1 MSKGMTL
8 YEYQVKAMSTCLP
21 SCENFSYMF
30 LNLVG
35 EVGEFA
41 GKIAKHIR
49 KEHYT
54 VVGDVI
60 AHGKRVDDIEDKT
73 AAWDDLKSECG
84 DILWQLSG
92 LCTVMGWSLEDVAQ
106 MNLDKLAAR
115 KEQGT
120 IITHTDH

>member
-1 MSKGMTL
+1 MNKGMTL
-8 YEYQVKAMSTCLP
+8 NEYQVKAMSTCLP

-49 KEHYT
+49 KEHYS

-60 AHGKRVDDIEDKT
+60 ARGKYVEDIKDKL
-73 AAWDDLKSECG
+73 AAWNDLKSECG
-84 DILWQLSG
+84 DILWQLAG
-92 LCTVMGWSLEDVAQ
+92 LCEMMGWRLEDVAQ
-106 MNLDKLAAR
+106 QNIDKLAAR

>member
-8 YEYQVKAMSTCLP
+8 NEYQVKAMSICLP

-41 GKIAKHIR
+41 GKMAKHIR

-73 AAWDDLKSECG
+73 AAWNDLKSECG
-84 DILWQLSG
+84 DILWLLTG
-92 LCTVMGWSLEDVAQ
+92 LCEMMGWRLEDVAQ
-106 MNLDKLAAR
+106 QNIDKLAAR